1 MASTSSL
8 PPETIAFAT
17 KCFDL
22 ARSGDVDTLRVYIE
36 AGLPPN
42 LTNEKGR
49 LWLSPFKIRLIPS
62 AGNTLLML
70 AAYNGHADTVKMLA
84 GKGADINALN
94 NAGQSPL
101 AGAIFKGEAGMVKTL
116 VELRADPRV
125 GHPTAVDSAKM
136 FGQRQYM
143 ELLGATEEE
152 SRAPTPPMY
161 RAPQTNGN

>member
-1 MASTSSL
+1 VGTV
-8 PPETIAFAT
+8 
-17 KCFDL
+17 
-22 ARSGDVDTLRVYIE
+22 R
-36 AGLPPN
+36 
-42 LTNEKGR
+42 
-49 LWLSPFKIRLIPS
+49 
-62 AGNTLLML
+62 ML
-70 AAYNGHADTVKMLA
+70 V

-94 NAGQSPL
+94 DAGQSPL
-101 AGAIFKGEAGMVKTL
+101 AGAIFKGEEEMVKTL
-116 VELRADPRV
+116 VELKADPRV